1 MLDLA
6 TKIGTGTR
14 SSKLAITMRF
24 VRTEIN
30 CPRFSVFQKCHL
42 GLLLIKLNKGW
53 PEGTLFQ
60 ITYVGCDYICSKPNQ
75 FSPSKWKKQ
84 VSEFYENST
93 KASIFYWSSSLES
106 SCRWKTKS
114 CRDMNFAQYINYS
127 RIGRHP
133 ENLQTRALSKPSQCP
148 IQQPRPHAA
157 EKITSIFQCLQG
169 ECFPPAPAQEVNSAA
184 ARCSFWDMCF
194 RQTLCLDG
202 QFLPRVWGT
211 KPPHHQASYQFFPF
225 LKSLNR
231 RLPLS
236 PFFPVSPSVF
246 SILMYMQCL
255 NSGTERATLQ
265 LFCWKNWTNWYKVWP
280 CLAICSE

>member
-1 MLDLA
+1 M
-6 TKIGTGTR
+6 
-14 SSKLAITMRF
+14 
-24 VRTEIN
+24 
-30 CPRFSVFQKCHL
+30 
-42 GLLLIKLNKGW
+42 
-53 PEGTLFQ
+53 
-60 ITYVGCDYICSKPNQ
+60 GCGYICSKPNQ

-93 KASIFYWSSSLES
+93 KACIFYWSSSLES

-211 KPPHHQASYQFFPF
+211 KPPTT
-225 LKSLNR
+225 R
-231 RLPLS
+231 
-236 PFFPVSPSVF
+236 PVISSSPSSNRWTDGSLYLLSFLSRLVYSRF
-246 SILMYMQCL
+246 WCTCSVWILEQRGL
-255 NSGTERATLQ
+255 HSSSSAGKTEQIGTKYGPA
-265 LFCWKNWTNWYKVWP
+265 
-280 CLAICSE
+280 